1 VYTQCSKCETV
12 FKLSAET
19 LRAAGGQVRCGNCG
33 EVFNALARL
42 AEDSSAFETGESPLD
57 LEARADSILETIV
70 EPQVA
75 RAAAKDY
82 EDFAPPGVEIAQL
95 EILDWSEEDQARHQ
109 NAGARGVG
117 AGDLGA
123 QDTEAR
129 SIDVEDAS
137 EDGADRSME
146 FTLPPGELDRIFVES
161 KKPAGQ
167 SVPQP
172 APQPAAQSVPQPPP
186 RPAAQSIPQPA
197 PRPAAQSIPQPAPQ
211 PAAQSVPQPAPR
223 PVPQS
228 MPQPGRQPVPP
239 AVPEHALPPPAGQLA
254 PPSAQDSADELP
266 PHPESAVANAAP
278 VRNRISGL
286 EVPEHVRRDM
296 LEGFEQHLQPA
307 GVVRSGGRRGALR
320 RPLTWWLGAAIVSTL
335 LLITQIIQQNR
346 EWFIAHAHGPLGAGV
361 RAMYGA
367 LGAPLPAPANL
378 SAYQLRQW
386 GATGD
391 PDANGTLRLRASILN
406 AAAQLQPYPLLRVT
420 LADRFG
426 KGIGRRDF
434 EPGEYL
440 GKPIARLLAPGERVD
455 ATLEILDPGKNAEG
469 FEIDVCLR
477 GSDQRIA
484 CQGDAAP
491 QAKR

>member
-12 FKLSAET
+12 FKLSAEV
-19 LRAAGGQVRCGNCG
+19 LRAAGGQVRCGKCG

-42 AEDSSAFETGESPLD
+42 AEDSNAFETGESALD
-57 LEARADSILETIV
+57 LEARADSILQTIV

-75 RAAAKDY
+75 GAAAKDY

-95 EILDWSEEDQARHQ
+95 EVLDWTEEDQARHQ
-109 NAGARGVG
+109 NADARDVGARDVG
-117 AGDLGA
+117 ARDLGA
-123 QDTEAR
+123 QDTTKAR
-129 SIDVEDAS
+129 GIEVEDTS
-137 EDGADRSME
+137 EESADRSME

-161 KKPAGQ
+161 KKPA
-167 SVPQP
+167 
-172 APQPAAQSVPQPPP
+172 AQSVPQPTP
-186 RPAAQSIPQPA
+186 
-197 PRPAAQSIPQPAPQ
+197 
-211 PAAQSVPQPAPR
+211 QSVPQP
-223 PVPQS
+223 VSQS
-228 MPQPGRQPVPP
+228 VPP
-239 AVPEHALPPPAGQLA
+239 TAPEHAVPPTAREPRPAPA
-254 PPSAQDSADELP
+254 PDSASELP
-266 PHPESAVANAAP
+266 PHPESAVASAVP

-286 EVPEHVRRDM
+286 DVPEHVRRDM
-296 LEGFEQHLQPA
+296 LEGFEQHTQPA
-307 GVVRSGGRRGALR
+307 SLVRNDGRRGALP
-320 RPLTWWLGAAIVSTL
+320 RPLIWWLGAAIVSAL
-335 LLITQIIQQNR
+335 LLIGQIIQQNR
-346 EWFIAHAHGPLGAGV
+346 EWFTAHAHGPLGGGI
-361 RAMYGA
+361 RALYGA

-386 GATGD
+386 GVTGD

-434 EPGEYL
+434 EPTEYL
-440 GKPIARLLAPGERVD
+440 GKPTVRLLAPGERVD
-455 ATLEILDPGKNAEG
+455 AILEILDPGKNAEG

-477 GSDQRIA
+477 GADQRIA

>member
-12 FKLSAET
+12 FKLSAEV

-42 AEDSSAFETGESPLD
+42 AEDSSAFETGESSLD
-57 LEARADSILETIV
+57 LETRADSILETIV
-70 EPQVA
+70 EPQID
-75 RAAAKDY
+75 RAVAKDD
-82 EDFAPPGVEIAQL
+82 EDFAPQGVEIAQL
-95 EILDWSEEDQARHQ
+95 EVLDWTEEDQARHE
-109 NAGARGVG
+109 NAGAGSVG
-117 AGDLGA
+117 ARDSGA
-123 QDTEAR
+123 QDTKAR
-129 SIDVEDAS
+129 GIDPQDAS
-137 EDGADRSME
+137 EDSADRSME

-161 KKPAGQ
+161 KKPAPQ

-172 APQPAAQSVPQPPP
+172 APQ
-186 RPAAQSIPQPA
+186 
-197 PRPAAQSIPQPAPQ
+197 
-211 PAAQSVPQPAPR
+211 SVPQPAP
-223 PVPQS
+223 QS
-228 MPQPGRQPVPP
+228 VPP
-239 AVPEHALPPPAGQLA
+239 TVPEHAVPPTARPPLRVREPPP
-254 PPSAQDSADELP
+254 PPEPDSDGELP

-278 VRNRISGL
+278 VSNRLSGL
-286 EVPEHVRRDM
+286 DVPEHVRRDM
-296 LEGFEQHLQPA
+296 LDGFEQHVQPA
-307 GVVRSGGRRGALR
+307 SVVRNGGGGQLR
-320 RPLTWWLGAAIVSTL
+320 RPLIWWLGAAIVSTL
-335 LLITQIIQQNR
+335 LLIAQIIQQNR
-346 EWFIAHAHGPLGAGV
+346 EWFTAHAQGPLGAGV
-361 RAMYGA
+361 RALYGA

-386 GATGD
+386 GVTGD

-434 EPGEYL
+434 EPTEYL
-440 GKPIARLLAPGERVD
+440 GKPTARLLTPGERVD

-477 GSDQRIA
+477 GVDQRIA

>member
-12 FKLSAET
+12 FKLSAEV
-19 LRAAGGQVRCGNCG
+19 LRAAGGQVRCGKCG

-70 EPQVA
+70 EPQAPRPV
-75 RAAAKDY
+75 AKDY

-95 EILDWSEEDQARHQ
+95 EVLDWTEEDQARQ
-109 NAGARGVG
+109 RNAGAPSAGAPSAGAPSVG
-117 AGDLGA
+117 ARDVGA
-123 QDTEAR
+123 RDVGARDVRAPDTKPRGRDAQ
-129 SIDVEDAS
+129 DAS
-137 EDGADRSME
+137 EDLADRSME

-161 KKPAGQ
+161 KKPATQ
-167 SVPQP
+167 S
-172 APQPAAQSVPQPPP
+172 ATQS
-186 RPAAQSIPQPA
+186 AT
-197 PRPAAQSIPQPAPQ
+197 
-211 PAAQSVPQPAPR
+211 
-223 PVPQS
+223 
-228 MPQPGRQPVPP
+228 QPVPP
-239 AVPEHALPPPAGQLA
+239 TVPPE
-254 PPSAQDSADELP
+254 SERDLP
-266 PHPESAVANAAP
+266 PHPESAIGNAAP
-278 VRNRISGL
+278 TPSRVSGL

-296 LEGFEQHLQPA
+296 LEGFEPPTRSA
-307 GVVRSGGRRGALR
+307 GEVRSGARRGALR
-320 RPLTWWLGAAIVSTL
+320 RPLLWWLGAAIVSTL
-335 LLITQIIQQNR
+335 LLIAQIVQQNR
-346 EWFIAHAHGPLGAGV
+346 EWFIARAHGPFGAGV
-361 RAMYGA
+361 RALYGA

-386 GATGD
+386 GVTGD

-434 EPGEYL
+434 EPTEYL
-440 GKPIARLLAPGERVD
+440 GKPTARLLAPGERVD

-477 GSDQRIA
+477 GVDQRIA